1 MLATNLKGD
10 DKNLFYDYLNSC
22 CEIILKSKDNNNDL
36 YDEKRAIE
44 VFDLDKIKNFKAPE
58 MKKIST
64 LDLNKNKNTIM
75 SNSSEINTNELSG
88 ALKLKPIATEKNTSD
103 QQLSSTTKN
112 LF

>member
-64 LDLNKNKNTIM
+64 LDLDKEENTTIS
-75 SNSSEINTNELSG
+75 SNNEINTNKQNNSPQL
-88 ALKLKPIATEKNTSD
+88 EKNRLEQD
-103 QQLSSTTKN
+103 KVYPQIPQ
-112 LF
+112 